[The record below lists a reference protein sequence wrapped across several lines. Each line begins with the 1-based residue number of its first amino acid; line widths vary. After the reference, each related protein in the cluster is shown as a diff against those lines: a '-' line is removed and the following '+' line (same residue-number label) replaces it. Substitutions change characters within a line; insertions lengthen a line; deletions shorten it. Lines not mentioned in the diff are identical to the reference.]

1 MRLLGVDFGSK
12 NIGIA
17 VGDLETAIFR
27 PLRPLQASG
36 TLAKD
41 AAVIE
46 GVASQEEAER
56 IVVGIPL
63 GMIDSR
69 QERICRRFG
78 EALAERGL
86 AVVYEDEAFSSE
98 EARKRLTQP
107 GQTASISEPTIDSMA
122 AVLILERYA
131 QRVR

>member
-17 VGDLETAIFR
+17 VGDLDTAIFR
-27 PLRPLQASG
+27 PIRPLKASG

-46 GVASQEEAER
+46 EVAKQEQAER

-63 GMIDSR
+63 GMTDSR
-69 QERICRRFG
+69 QEKICHRFG
-78 EALAERGL
+78 EVLAARGL

-98 EARKRLTQP
+98 EAKRRLAEP

-131 QRVR
+131 QRAR